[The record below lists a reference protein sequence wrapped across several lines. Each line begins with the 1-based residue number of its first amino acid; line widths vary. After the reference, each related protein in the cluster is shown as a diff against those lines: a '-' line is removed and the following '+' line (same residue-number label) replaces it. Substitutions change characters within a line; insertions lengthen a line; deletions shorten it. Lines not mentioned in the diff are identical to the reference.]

1 MRQTLSVPLEAE
13 KKVSRFTPVLLAA
26 TLVACGS
33 ASNTKH
39 DNAGDIHLQLG
50 VRYLSMNKLE
60 LAKQNLLRA
69 LKNNSDNAQAHNA
82 LAFLYEKLNQP
93 DNAKD
98 HYETALNLAPND
110 LAVKNN
116 LGRFLCEHGE
126 LEDGMTLLSGAGS
139 NPLNDRQWLALTNAG
154 RCQLGMGQKQQAENY
169 FRQALQFNKAYAPAL
184 AEMQKMAYEK
194 GDYWAAK
201 GFLQRYLGVAGH
213 TSETLW
219 FAAQAERALG
229 NKELAKQ
236 YKNLLLEKFPL
247 STEARKIV
255 ALNGF

>member
-1 MRQTLSVPLEAE
+1 MRQVPNVQLDSS
-13 KKVSRFTPVLLAA
+13 KKANRFALILLAVM
-26 TLVACGS
+26 LVGCGS
-33 ASNTKH
+33 AGDIKH

-60 LAKQNLLRA
+60 LAKENLLLA

-82 LAFLYEKLNQP
+82 LAFLYEKLNQS
-93 DNAKD
+93 DKAKD
-98 HYETALNLAPND
+98 HYETALNLTPDD

-126 LEDGMTLLSGAGS
+126 LEDGMALLAEASS

-169 FRQALQFNKAYAPAL
+169 FRQALQFNNAYAPAL

-194 GDYWAAK
+194 SDFWAAK

-219 FAAQAERALG
+219 LAAQAERALG

-247 STEARKIV
+247 STEAKKILE
-255 ALNGF
+255 LNGF